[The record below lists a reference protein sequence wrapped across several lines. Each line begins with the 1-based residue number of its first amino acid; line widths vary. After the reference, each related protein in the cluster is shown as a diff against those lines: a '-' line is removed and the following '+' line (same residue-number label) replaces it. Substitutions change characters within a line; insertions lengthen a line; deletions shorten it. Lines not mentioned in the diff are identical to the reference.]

1 MRAGHFLPLR
11 NACLTSLICMSL
23 ALVAPTSFAQS
34 TTSVPQ
40 ATKAPPQASKAK
52 TATPAKKTTQKSTK
66 QKTTTAS
73 KNASTKSASPKKAAP
88 AGTPQGA
95 RGKKSNSTTQ
105 KALAAGATTAA
116 VTSAANAQRAQAE
129 RKSGNPTGA
138 LRSNVVFVQD
148 LNSKTVIFSRN
159 DNVARPIAS
168 ITKLMTALVVVD
180 AKQPLD
186 EMLQVTQEDVDV
198 VKFSRSR
205 LAVGVKLSRGDMLH
219 LALMSSENRAANALG
234 RHYPGGMPAF
244 VAAMNKK
251 ARELGMHDSRFVE
264 PTGLSSA
271 NVATPRDL
279 VKLMQATAARPSIR
293 FYTTNQQHEISSRGH
308 ATLFRNTNMLVTNPS
323 WDIRVSKTGFINEAG
338 QCLVMVAR
346 INNRD
351 TAIVLLNADGKGTRI
366 GDAVKIRQ
374 IVQNRQA
381 IAMSRAELN

>member
-1 MRAGHFLPLR
+1 MRAGIFLPLR
-11 NACLTSLICMSL
+11 KVCLSGLVCLSV
-23 ALVAPTSFAQS
+23 ALTGAPSFAQTS
-34 TTSVPQ
+34 TASS
-40 ATKAPPQASKAK
+40 QASKAK
-52 TATPAKKTTQKSTK
+52 TSQPTKTTKKSTTTKKKTTSRSKAKTKTATNTQK
-66 QKTTTAS
+66 
-73 KNASTKSASPKKAAP
+73 KKAAP
-88 AGTPQGA
+88 SGTPQGT
-95 RGKKSNSTTQ
+95 RGAKPNANTR

-116 VTSAANAQRAQAE
+116 VASAASAKRAQAD
-129 RKSGNPTGA
+129 RKSGNPASG

-148 LNSKTVIFSRN
+148 LNSKAVIFSRN
-159 DNVARPIAS
+159 DDVARPIAS

-186 EMLQVTQEDVDV
+186 EMLQVTQADVDV

-244 VAAMNKK
+244 VAAMNNK
-251 ARELGMHDSRFVE
+251 ARELGMTDSRFVE

-293 FYTTNQQHEISSRGH
+293 YYTTNQQHEISTRGH
-308 ATLFRNTNMLVTNPS
+308 ATLFRNTNMLVTNPN

-366 GDAVKIRQ
+366 GDAVKIKQ
-374 IVQNRQA
+374 LVQNRQA
-381 IAMSRAELN
+381 VAMSGATLN

>member
-1 MRAGHFLPLR
+1 MRAGLFLPFR
-11 NACLTSLICMSL
+11 NACLTGLVCMSL
-23 ALVAPTSFAQS
+23 VLIGNTSYAQNTAS
-34 TTSVPQ
+34 TAQT
-40 ATKAPPQASKAK
+40 SKAK
-52 TATPAKKTTQKSTK
+52 PAQPKATQKTTAKKSSTPAKKTTNN
-66 QKTTTAS
+66 TAA
-73 KNASTKSASPKKAAP
+73 KKKAAP
-88 AGTPQGA
+88 GGTPQGT
-95 RGKKSNSTTQ
+95 RGNKPNANTQ
-105 KALAAGATTAA
+105 KALAAGVTTAA
-116 VTSAANAQRAQAE
+116 VTSAATAQRAETE
-129 RKSGNPTGA
+129 RKSGNPNSA

-148 LNSKTVIFSRN
+148 LSSKAVIFSRN
-159 DNVARPIAS
+159 DDVARPIAS

-251 ARELGMHDSRFVE
+251 ARDLGMHDSRFVE

-308 ATLFRNTNMLVTNPS
+308 ATLFRNTNMLVTNPN

-381 IAMSRAELN
+381 VAMSRAELN

>member
-1 MRAGHFLPLR
+1 MRVGLFLPLR
-11 NACLTSLICMSL
+11 NVCLSSLVCLSL
-23 ALVAPTSFAQS
+23 SLVSTQSIAQS
-34 TTSVPQ
+34 TSASSAQAPKPKTSQ
-40 ATKAPPQASKAK
+40 AQKATSKS
-52 TATPAKKTTQKSTK
+52 TTAKKNTANNSKPKPKATANAQK
-66 QKTTTAS
+66 
-73 KNASTKSASPKKAAP
+73 KKAAP
-88 AGTPQGA
+88 AGTPQGT
-95 RGKKSNSTTQ
+95 RGVKSSTNTG

-116 VTSAANAQRAQAE
+116 VTTAASAKRAHADQQ
-129 RKSGNPTGA
+129 SGNPSSG

-148 LNSKTVIFSRN
+148 LSSKAVLFSRN
-159 DNVARPIAS
+159 DEVARPIAS
-168 ITKLMTALVVVD
+168 ITKLMTALIVVD

-186 EMLQVTQEDVDV
+186 EMLQITQEDVDV

-205 LAVGVKLSRGDMLH
+205 LAVGQRLSRGDMLH

-244 VAAMNKK
+244 VAAMNNK
-251 ARELGMHDSRFVE
+251 ARELGMTNSRFVE

-279 VKLMQATAARPSIR
+279 VKLMQATAARSSIR
-293 FYTTNQQHEISSRGH
+293 YYSTNQQHEISARGH
-308 ATLFRNTNMLVTNPS
+308 ATLFRNTNMLVTNPN

-374 IVQNRQA
+374 LVQNRQA
-381 IAMSRAELN
+381 VAMNSPRVN

>member
-1 MRAGHFLPLR
+1 MRAGIFLPLR
-11 NACLTSLICMSL
+11 KAGLAGLVSLSL
-23 ALVAPTSFAQS
+23 ALAGASSFAQS
-34 TTSVPQ
+34 TTTTSS
-40 ATKAPPQASKAK
+40 QASKTKATSSSK
-52 TATPAKKTTQKSTK
+52 TAQKSSTAKNSTK
-66 QKTTTAS
+66 
-73 KNASTKSASPKKAAP
+73 ASTKSKSKPKSTSANANRKKAAP
-88 AGTPQGA
+88 AGTPQGT
-95 RGKKSNSTTQ
+95 RGVKSSSNTG

-116 VTSAANAQRAQAE
+116 VASAANAQRAQAE
-129 RKSGNPTGA
+129 KKSGNPASG
-138 LRSNVVFVQD
+138 LRSHVVFVQD
-148 LNSKTVIFSRN
+148 LNSKAVLFSRN
-159 DNVARPIAS
+159 DDVARPIAS
-168 ITKLMTALVVVD
+168 ITKLMTALVVID

-186 EMLQVTQEDVDV
+186 EILQITQDDVDV

-205 LAVGVKLSRGDMLH
+205 LAVGVKLSRADMLH

-244 VAAMNKK
+244 VAAMNNK
-251 ARELGMHDSRFVE
+251 ARELGMTNSRFVE

-293 FYTTNQQHEISSRGH
+293 YYSTNQQHEISTRGH
-308 ATLFRNTNMLVTNPS
+308 ATLFRNTNMLVTNPN

-374 IVQNRQA
+374 LVQNRQA
-381 IAMSRAELN
+381 VAMSRTDLN

>member
-1 MRAGHFLPLR
+1 MRAGRFLSFRKTL
-11 NACLTSLICMSL
+11 LTGLISL
-23 ALVAPTSFAQS
+23 ALTLPGTEILAQS
-34 TTSVPQ
+34 TSSSST
-40 ATKAPPQASKAK
+40 QASKAK
-52 TATPAKKTTQKSTK
+52 TSQPKKTTKKTSTK
-66 QKTTTAS
+66 KKT
-73 KNASTKSASPKKAAP
+73 NKSASQSKAKTSANAKPKKAAP
-88 AGTPQGA
+88 AGTPQGRRA
-95 RGKKSNSTTQ
+95 VNANTR

-116 VTSAANAQRAQAE
+116 VASAASAKRAQAE
-129 RKSGNPTGA
+129 QKSGNPASG

-148 LNSKTVIFSRN
+148 LDSKAVWFARN
-159 DNVARPIAS
+159 DDVARPIAS

-180 AKQPLD
+180 AKQPMN
-186 EMLQVTQEDVDV
+186 EMLQVTQADVDTL
-198 VKFSRSR
+198 KFSRSR

-219 LALMSSENRAANALG
+219 LALMSSENRAASALG

-244 VAAMNKK
+244 VAAMNSK
-251 ARELGMHDSRFVE
+251 ARELGMRDTRFVE

-271 NVATPRDL
+271 NVSTPRDL

-293 FYTTNQQHEISSRGH
+293 YYTTNRQHEISARGH
-308 ATLFRNTNMLVTNPS
+308 ATLFRNTNMLVTNPN

-374 IVQNRQA
+374 LVQSRQA
-381 IAMSRAELN
+381 VAMSGSNLN

>member
-1 MRAGHFLPLR
+1 MRAGLFLPLR
-11 NACLTSLICMSL
+11 NACLTGLICISV
-23 ALVAPTSFAQS
+23 ALIGTPSFAQS
-34 TTSVPQ
+34 TTSS
-40 ATKAPPQASKAK
+40 TSTSKAK
-52 TATPAKKTTQKSTK
+52 PTQPKKTSQN
-66 QKTTTAS
+66 TTTKKSSSAS
-73 KNASTKSASPKKAAP
+73 KKSSNKTSSTQKKAAP
-88 AGTPQGA
+88 GGTPQGSRA
-95 RGKKSNSTTQ
+95 TKSSSTTR

-116 VTSAANAQRAQAE
+116 VTSAASAQRAQAE
-129 RKSGNPTGA
+129 RKSGNPTAA

-159 DNVARPIAS
+159 DDVARPIAS

-186 EMLQVTQEDVDV
+186 EMLQVTQADVDV

-244 VAAMNKK
+244 VAAMNNK
-251 ARELGMHDSRFVE
+251 ARELGMNNSRFVE

-293 FYTTNQQHEISSRGH
+293 YYTTNQQHEISSRGH
-308 ATLFRNTNMLVTNPS
+308 ATLFRNTNMLVTNPN

-366 GDAVKIRQ
+366 GDAVKIKQ

-381 IAMSRAELN
+381 VAMSRADLN

>member
-1 MRAGHFLPLR
+1 MRVGRFFSLR
-11 NACLTSLICMSL
+11 NACLTGLVSLSM
-23 ALVAPTSFAQS
+23 ALVGNSSFAQS
-34 TTSVPQ
+34 T
-40 ATKAPPQASKAK
+40 ATNTQNSKAK
-52 TATPAKKTTQKSTK
+52 TNSQSKTSAQKSTAKKNTAAANK
-66 QKTTTAS
+66 QKS
-73 KNASTKSASPKKAAP
+73 KTSANTRKKAAP
-88 AGTPQGA
+88 AGTPQGT
-95 RGKKSNSTTQ
+95 RSKSSSNTQ

-116 VTSAANAQRAQAE
+116 VASAASAQRAQAD
-129 RKSGNPTGA
+129 RKSGNPASG

-148 LNSKTVIFSRN
+148 LNSKAVLFARN
-159 DNVARPIAS
+159 DDVARPIAS

-186 EMLQVTQEDVDV
+186 EMLQVTQADVDV

-234 RHYPGGMPAF
+234 RYYPGGMPAF
-244 VAAMNKK
+244 VAAMNNK

-271 NVATPRDL
+271 NVSTPRDL

-293 FYTTNQQHEISSRGH
+293 YYTTNQQHEISTRGH
-308 ATLFRNTNMLVTNPS
+308 ATLFRNTNMLVTNPN

-374 IVQNRQA
+374 LVQNRQA
-381 IAMSRAELN
+381 VAMSRTDLN

>member
-1 MRAGHFLPLR
+1 MRAGLFLPLR
-11 NACLTSLICMSL
+11 NACLTGLVCMSV
-23 ALVAPTSFAQS
+23 ALVSTPSYAQN
-34 TTSVPQ
+34 TTSTAQ
-40 ATKAPPQASKAK
+40 TSKAK
-52 TATPAKKTTQKSTK
+52 PAQPKAT
-66 QKTTTAS
+66 QKTTTKKS
-73 KNASTKSASPKKAAP
+73 STPPKKSSGNTAAKKKAAP
-88 AGTPQGA
+88 GGTPQGS
-95 RGKKSNSTTQ
+95 RGVESSSNTQ
-105 KALAAGATTAA
+105 KALAAGVTTAA
-116 VTSAANAQRAQAE
+116 VTSAASAQRAEKE
-129 RKSGNPTGA
+129 RKSGNPNSA

-148 LNSKTVIFSRN
+148 LSSKAVIFSRN
-159 DNVARPIAS
+159 DEVARPIAS

-186 EMLQVTQEDVDV
+186 EMLQVTQADVDV

-244 VAAMNKK
+244 VAAMNNK
-251 ARELGMHDSRFVE
+251 ARELGMKDSRFVE

-308 ATLFRNTNMLVTNPS
+308 ATLFRNTNMLVTNPN

-381 IAMSRAELN
+381 IAMSPVEIN

>member
-1 MRAGHFLPLR
+1 MRAGRFFSLR
-11 NACLTSLICMSL
+11 KACLTGLVSLSV
-23 ALVAPTSFAQS
+23 ALVGGPGFAQS
-34 TTSVPQ
+34 T
-40 ATKAPPQASKAK
+40 ATNTQNSK
-52 TATPAKKTTQKSTK
+52 
-66 QKTTTAS
+66 
-73 KNASTKSASPKKAAP
+73 TKSAQTKKSTQNSSASKKSTASANKSKTKNSANNKQKKAAP
-88 AGTPQGA
+88 AGTPQGT
-95 RGKKSNSTTQ
+95 RGVKSSSTTQ

-116 VTSAANAQRAQAE
+116 VASAASAQRAQAD
-129 RKSGNPTGA
+129 RKSGNPAGA

-148 LNSKTVIFSRN
+148 LNSKAVLFARN
-159 DNVARPIAS
+159 DDVARPIAS

-186 EMLQVTQEDVDV
+186 EILQVTQADVDV

-244 VAAMNKK
+244 VAAMNNK
-251 ARELGMHDSRFVE
+251 ARELGMNDSRFVE

-271 NVATPRDL
+271 NVSTPRDL

-293 FYTTNQQHEISSRGH
+293 YYTTNQQHEISTRGH
-308 ATLFRNTNMLVTNPS
+308 ATLFRNTNMLVTNPN

-374 IVQNRQA
+374 LVQNRQA
-381 IAMSRAELN
+381 VAMSRADLN

>member
-1 MRAGHFLPLR
+1 MRAGLFLPLR
-11 NACLTSLICMSL
+11 KVCLTGLVCMSV
-23 ALVAPTSFAQS
+23 ALVGTPSFAQS
-34 TTSVPQ
+34 TTS
-40 ATKAPPQASKAK
+40 TTTTSKAK
-52 TATPAKKTTQKSTK
+52 STQPKKTSQSTSTKKSSTSTKKSTS
-66 QKTTTAS
+66 KTSTTQ
-73 KNASTKSASPKKAAP
+73 KKAAP
-88 AGTPQGA
+88 AGTPQGS
-95 RGKKSNSTTQ
+95 RGVKSSSTTQ
-105 KALAAGATTAA
+105 KAVAAGATTAA
-116 VTSAANAQRAQAE
+116 VTSAASAQRAEAE

-148 LNSKTVIFSRN
+148 LNSKAVIFSRN
-159 DNVARPIAS
+159 DDVARPIAS

-186 EMLQVTQEDVDV
+186 EMIQVTQADVDV

-244 VAAMNKK
+244 VAAMNNK
-251 ARELGMHDSRFVE
+251 ARELGMNDSRFVE

-293 FYTTNQQHEISSRGH
+293 YYTTNQQHEISSRGH
-308 ATLFRNTNMLVTNPS
+308 ATLFRNTNMLVTNPN

-366 GDAVKIRQ
+366 GDAVKIKQ
-374 IVQNRQA
+374 LVQNRQA
-381 IAMSRAELN
+381 VAMSGANLN

>member
-1 MRAGHFLPLR
+1 MRAGRLFSLR
-11 NACLTSLICMSL
+11 KVCLTGLVSLSL
-23 ALVAPTSFAQS
+23 ALFGSPSFAQS
-34 TTSVPQ
+34 TTSSTQ
-40 ATKAPPQASKAK
+40 TSKAK
-52 TATPAKKTTQKSTK
+52 PSQTKKTTQNTSASKKSTA
-66 QKTTTAS
+66 T
-73 KNASTKSASPKKAAP
+73 STKSKSKTSANTKQKKAAP
-88 AGTPQGA
+88 GGTPQGT
-95 RGKKSNSTTQ
+95 RGSKSTSTTQ

-116 VTSAANAQRAQAE
+116 VASAASAQRAQAD
-129 RKSGNPTGA
+129 RKSGNPASA

-148 LNSKTVIFSRN
+148 LNSKAVLFARN
-159 DNVARPIAS
+159 DDVARPIAS

-186 EMLQVTQEDVDV
+186 EMLQVTQDDVDV

-205 LAVGVKLSRGDMLH
+205 LAVGVRLSRGDMLH

-234 RHYPGGMPAF
+234 RYYPGGMPAF
-244 VAAMNKK
+244 VAAMNNK

-271 NVATPRDL
+271 NVSTPRDL

-293 FYTTNQQHEISSRGH
+293 YYTTNQQHEISTRGH
-308 ATLFRNTNMLVTNPS
+308 ATLFRNTNMLVTNPN

-374 IVQNRQA
+374 LVQNRQA
-381 IAMSRAELN
+381 VAMSRTDLN

>member
-1 MRAGHFLPLR
+1 MRAGRLFSLR
-11 NACLTSLICMSL
+11 KVCLTGLVSLSL
-23 ALVAPTSFAQS
+23 ALVGSPSFAQS
-34 TTSVPQ
+34 TTSSTQ
-40 ATKAPPQASKAK
+40 TSKAK
-52 TATPAKKTTQKSTK
+52 PSQTKKTTQNTSASKKSTA
-66 QKTTTAS
+66 T
-73 KNASTKSASPKKAAP
+73 STKSKSKTSANTKQKKAAP
-88 AGTPQGA
+88 GGTPQGT
-95 RGKKSNSTTQ
+95 RGSKSTSTTQ

-116 VTSAANAQRAQAE
+116 VASAASAQRAQAD
-129 RKSGNPTGA
+129 RKSGNPASA

-148 LNSKTVIFSRN
+148 LNSKAVLFARN
-159 DNVARPIAS
+159 DDVARPIAS

-186 EMLQVTQEDVDV
+186 EMLQVTQDDVDV

-205 LAVGVKLSRGDMLH
+205 LAVGVRLSRGDMLH

-234 RHYPGGMPAF
+234 RYYPGGMPAF
-244 VAAMNKK
+244 VAAMNNK
-251 ARELGMHDSRFVE
+251 ARELGMHNSRFVE

-271 NVATPRDL
+271 NVSTPRDL

-293 FYTTNQQHEISSRGH
+293 YYTTNQQHEISTRGH
-308 ATLFRNTNMLVTNPS
+308 ATLFRNTNMLVTNPN

-374 IVQNRQA
+374 LVQNRQA
-381 IAMSRAELN
+381 VAMSRTDLN

>member
-1 MRAGHFLPLR
+1 MHVGLFLPLR
-11 NACLTSLICMSL
+11 NVCLSSLVCLSL
-23 ALVAPTSFAQS
+23 ALASTQSFAQS
-34 TTSVPQ
+34 TGSSSTQ
-40 ATKAPPQASKAK
+40 APKPKSSQAQ
-52 TATPAKKTTQKSTK
+52 TATSKSTTAKKNTANNTKSKPKSTANA
-66 QKTTTAS
+66 QK
-73 KNASTKSASPKKAAP
+73 KKAAP
-88 AGTPQGA
+88 AGTPQGT
-95 RGKKSNSTTQ
+95 RGVKSTSNTS

-116 VTSAANAQRAQAE
+116 VTNAASAKRAHADQQ
-129 RKSGNPTGA
+129 SGNPSSG

-148 LNSKTVIFSRN
+148 LSSKAVLFSRN
-159 DNVARPIAS
+159 DEVARPIAS
-168 ITKLMTALVVVD
+168 ITKLMTALIVVD

-186 EMLQVTQEDVDV
+186 EILQITQEDVDV

-205 LAVGVKLSRGDMLH
+205 LAVGQRLSRGDMLH

-244 VAAMNKK
+244 VAAMNNK
-251 ARELGMHDSRFVE
+251 ARELGMNNSRFVE

-279 VKLMQATAARPSIR
+279 VKLMQATAARSSIR
-293 FYTTNQQHEISSRGH
+293 YYSTNQQHEISTRGH
-308 ATLFRNTNMLVTNPS
+308 ATLFRNTNMLVTNPN

-374 IVQNRQA
+374 LVQNRQA
-381 IAMSRAELN
+381 VAMNNPSVN

>member
-1 MRAGHFLPLR
+1 MRAGLFIPLR
-11 NACLTSLICMSL
+11 NACLTGLVCISV
-23 ALVAPTSFAQS
+23 ALVGTPSFAQS
-34 TTSVPQ
+34 TTTTTS
-40 ATKAPPQASKAK
+40 TSKAK
-52 TATPAKKTTQKSTK
+52 PTQPKKTSQKPTTK
-66 QKTTTAS
+66 KSSSSSKKSSNKT
-73 KNASTKSASPKKAAP
+73 ASTKKKAAP
-88 AGTPQGA
+88 GGTPQGS
-95 RGKKSNSTTQ
+95 RGVKSNSTTQ

-116 VTSAANAQRAQAE
+116 VTSAASAKRAQAE

-148 LNSKTVIFSRN
+148 LSSKTVIFSRN

-186 EMLQVTQEDVDV
+186 EILQVTQADVDV

-244 VAAMNKK
+244 VAAMNNK
-251 ARELGMHDSRFVE
+251 ARELGMNDSRFVE

-293 FYTTNQQHEISSRGH
+293 YYTTKQQHEISSRGH
-308 ATLFRNTNMLVTNPS
+308 ATLFRNTNMLVTNPN

-366 GDAVKIRQ
+366 GDAVKIKQ
-374 IVQNRQA
+374 MVQNRQA
-381 IAMSRAELN
+381 VAMSQATLH

>member
-1 MRAGHFLPLR
+1 MRAGLFLPLR
-11 NACLTSLICMSL
+11 NACLTGLVCISV
-23 ALVAPTSFAQS
+23 ALVGTPSFAQS
-34 TTSVPQ
+34 TTSS
-40 ATKAPPQASKAK
+40 TSTSKAK
-52 TATPAKKTTQKSTK
+52 PTQPKKTSQN
-66 QKTTTAS
+66 TTTKKSSSAS
-73 KNASTKSASPKKAAP
+73 KKSSNKTSSTQKKAAP
-88 AGTPQGA
+88 GGTPQGSRA
-95 RGKKSNSTTQ
+95 TKSSSTTR

-116 VTSAANAQRAQAE
+116 VTSAASAQRAQAE
-129 RKSGNPTGA
+129 RKSGNPTAA

-159 DNVARPIAS
+159 DDVARPIAS

-186 EMLQVTQEDVDV
+186 EMLQVTQADVDV

-244 VAAMNKK
+244 VAAMNNK
-251 ARELGMHDSRFVE
+251 ARELGMNNSRFVE

-293 FYTTNQQHEISSRGH
+293 YYTTNQQHEISSRGH
-308 ATLFRNTNMLVTNPS
+308 ATLFRNTNMLVTNPN

-366 GDAVKIRQ
+366 GDAVKIKQ

-381 IAMSRAELN
+381 VAMSRADLN

>member
-1 MRAGHFLPLR
+1 MRLGLFLPLR
-11 NACLTSLICMSL
+11 NVCLSSLVCLSL
-23 ALVAPTSFAQS
+23 ALAGTSSLAQS
-34 TTSVPQ
+34 TS
-40 ATKAPPQASKAK
+40 ASSSQASKTKATQTKKATNQSTSTKKKASNQSKSKAK
-52 TATPAKKTTQKSTK
+52 PTANAKK
-66 QKTTTAS
+66 
-73 KNASTKSASPKKAAP
+73 KKAAP
-88 AGTPQGA
+88 AGTPQGTRA
-95 RGKKSNSTTQ
+95 VRSTSNTT
-105 KALAAGATTAA
+105 KALAVGATTAA
-116 VTSAANAQRAQAE
+116 VTTAASAKRAQADQ
-129 RKSGNPTGA
+129 KSGNPASG

-148 LNSKTVIFSRN
+148 LNSKTVLFSRN
-159 DNVARPIAS
+159 DEVARPIAS

-186 EMLQVTQEDVDV
+186 EMLQITQADVDV

-205 LAVGVKLSRGDMLH
+205 LAVGQRLSRGDMLH

-244 VAAMNKK
+244 VAAMNNK
-251 ARELGMHDSRFVE
+251 ARELGMTNSRFVE

-279 VKLMQATAARPSIR
+279 VKLMQASASRPSIR
-293 FYTTNQQHEISSRGH
+293 YYTTNQQHEISARGH
-308 ATLFRNTNMLVTNPS
+308 ATLFRNTNMLVTNPN

-374 IVQNRQA
+374 LVQNRQA
-381 IAMSRAELN
+381 VAMSNPRVN

>member
-1 MRAGHFLPLR
+1 MHVGLFLPLR
-11 NACLTSLICMSL
+11 NVCLSSLVCLSL
-23 ALVAPTSFAQS
+23 ALASTQSFAQS
-34 TTSVPQ
+34 TSSSSTQAPKPKSSQAQKATSKS
-40 ATKAPPQASKAK
+40 T
-52 TATPAKKTTQKSTK
+52 TAKKNTANNTKPKPKSTANA
-66 QKTTTAS
+66 QK
-73 KNASTKSASPKKAAP
+73 KKAAP
-88 AGTPQGA
+88 AGTPQGT
-95 RGKKSNSTTQ
+95 RGVKSSSNTG

-116 VTSAANAQRAQAE
+116 VTTAASAKRAHADQQ
-129 RKSGNPTGA
+129 SGNPSSG

-148 LNSKTVIFSRN
+148 LSSKAVLFSRN
-159 DNVARPIAS
+159 DEVARPIAS

-180 AKQPLD
+180 AKQPFD
-186 EMLQVTQEDVDV
+186 EMLQITQEDVDV

-205 LAVGVKLSRGDMLH
+205 LAVGQRLSRGDMLH

-244 VAAMNKK
+244 VAAMNNK
-251 ARELGMHDSRFVE
+251 ARELGMNNSRFVE

-279 VKLMQATAARPSIR
+279 VKLMQATAARSSIR
-293 FYTTNQQHEISSRGH
+293 YYSTNQQHEISTRGH
-308 ATLFRNTNMLVTNPS
+308 ATLFRNTNMLVTNPN

-374 IVQNRQA
+374 LVQNRQA
-381 IAMSRAELN
+381 VAMNNPSVN

>member
-1 MRAGHFLPLR
+1 MRVSRFFSLR
-11 NACLTSLICMSL
+11 NACLAGLVSLSVAL
-23 ALVAPTSFAQS
+23 ASGPSFAQS
-34 TTSVPQ
+34 TTSSTQ
-40 ATKAPPQASKAK
+40 NAKAK
-52 TATPAKKTTQKSTK
+52 SSSQTKKTTQKSTAK
-66 QKTTTAS
+66 
-73 KNASTKSASPKKAAP
+73 KNASATNKQKSKTTANTRKKAAP
-88 AGTPQGA
+88 AGTPQGTRA
-95 RGKKSNSTTQ
+95 KTSSNAQ

-116 VTSAANAQRAQAE
+116 VASAANAQRAQAD
-129 RKSGNPTGA
+129 RKSGNPTSG

-148 LNSKTVIFSRN
+148 LNSKAVLFARN
-159 DNVARPIAS
+159 DDVARPIAS

-186 EMLQVTQEDVDV
+186 EMLQVTQADVDV

-244 VAAMNKK
+244 VAAMNNK

-271 NVATPRDL
+271 NVSTPRDL
-279 VKLMQATAARPSIR
+279 VKLMQATASRPSIR
-293 FYTTNQQHEISSRGH
+293 YYTTNQQHEISTRGH
-308 ATLFRNTNMLVTNPS
+308 ATLFRNTNMLVTNPN

-374 IVQNRQA
+374 LVQNRQA
-381 IAMSRAELN
+381 VAMSRTDLN

>member
-1 MRAGHFLPLR
+1 MRAGLLLPLR
-11 NACLTSLICMSL
+11 NTCLTTLVCLSV
-23 ALVAPTSFAQS
+23 ALVGSPSFAQNTTS
-34 TTSVPQ
+34 TT
-40 ATKAPPQASKAK
+40 QASKTK
-52 TATPAKKTTQKSTK
+52 TTTQAKKTTQKSTA
-66 QKTTTAS
+66 QKNATAS
-73 KNASTKSASPKKAAP
+73 KNASPKTATQKKAAP
-88 AGTPQGA
+88 AGTPQGS
-95 RGKKSNSTTQ
+95 RGGKSSSNTQ
-105 KALAAGATTAA
+105 KAVAAGATTAA
-116 VTSAANAQRAQAE
+116 VTSAASAQRAETE

-148 LNSKTVIFSRN
+148 LSSKTVIFSRN
-159 DNVARPIAS
+159 DDVARPIAS

-186 EMLQVTQEDVDV
+186 EILQVTQEDVDV

-381 IAMSRAELN
+381 IAMSRADLN

>member
-1 MRAGHFLPLR
+1 MRAGLFIPLR
-11 NACLTSLICMSL
+11 NACLTGLVCISV
-23 ALVAPTSFAQS
+23 ALVGTPSFAQS
-34 TTSVPQ
+34 TTS
-40 ATKAPPQASKAK
+40 TTSSSKAK
-52 TATPAKKTTQKSTK
+52 TTQPKKTSQKATTK
-66 QKTTTAS
+66 KSSNSSKKSSNKT
-73 KNASTKSASPKKAAP
+73 ASTKKKAAP
-88 AGTPQGA
+88 GGTPQSS
-95 RGKKSNSTTQ
+95 RGTKSSSTTQ

-116 VTSAANAQRAQAE
+116 VTSAASAKRAQAE

-148 LNSKTVIFSRN
+148 LSSKTVIFSRN
-159 DNVARPIAS
+159 DDVARPIAS

-186 EMLQVTQEDVDV
+186 EMLQVTQADVDV

-244 VAAMNKK
+244 VAAMNNK
-251 ARELGMHDSRFVE
+251 ARELGMNDSRFVE

-293 FYTTNQQHEISSRGH
+293 YYTTNQQHEISSRGH
-308 ATLFRNTNMLVTNPS
+308 ATLFRNTNMLVTNPN

-381 IAMSRAELN
+381 VAMSRADLN

>member
-1 MRAGHFLPLR
+1 MRFGLFLPLR
-11 NACLTSLICMSL
+11 NVCLSSLVCLSL
-23 ALVAPTSFAQS
+23 ALAGTQSIAQS
-34 TTSVPQ
+34 TSASSTQAPKPKTSQ
-40 ATKAPPQASKAK
+40 AQKA
-52 TATPAKKTTQKSTK
+52 TNKSTTAK
-66 QKTTTAS
+66 NNSASNSKPKPKATAS
-73 KNASTKSASPKKAAP
+73 AQKKKAAP
-88 AGTPQGA
+88 AGTPQGT
-95 RGKKSNSTTQ
+95 RGVNSSSNTG

-116 VTSAANAQRAQAE
+116 VSNAASTKRAHADQQ
-129 RKSGNPTGA
+129 SGNPAGG

-148 LNSKTVIFSRN
+148 LSSKAVLFSRN
-159 DNVARPIAS
+159 DEVARPIAS
-168 ITKLMTALVVVD
+168 ITKLMTALIVVD

-186 EMLQVTQEDVDV
+186 EMLQITQEDVDV

-205 LAVGVKLSRGDMLH
+205 LAVGQRLSRGDMLH

-244 VAAMNKK
+244 VAAMNSK
-251 ARELGMHDSRFVE
+251 ARELGMNNSRFVE

-279 VKLMQATAARPSIR
+279 VKLMQATAARSSIR
-293 FYTTNQQHEISSRGH
+293 YYSTNQQHEISARGH
-308 ATLFRNTNMLVTNPS
+308 ATLFRNTNMLVTNPN

-374 IVQNRQA
+374 LVQNRHA
-381 IAMSRAELN
+381 VAMNNPRVN